1 MDTIIIDLPFRGVN
15 KNKEY
20 EYEHKEN
27 CKTLK
32 RVRESLV
39 FHLSVIDSFQ
49 NGYAGILLSQIARK
63 C

>member
-32 RVRESLV
+32 RVRQSL
-39 FHLSVIDSFQ
+39 VIDSFQ